1 MFIKYFENDFKNKKI
16 VDDLIN
22 KFEPQNKKLFSFWMY
37 EIFAAYYLFNKNKK
51 NFVYLSD
58 EGFNQ
63 RCFLILFSKL
73 KKKFLF

>member
-1 MFIKYFENDFKNKKI
+1 MFIKYFENDFQNKKI

-51 NFVYLSD
+51 
-58 EGFNQ
+58 
-63 RCFLILFSKL
+63 ILFI
-73 KKKFLF
+73 FLTKDLIKDAF